1 MSESALLQ
9 LAPYPGGN
17 NTLIADIRDVQLNTT
32 LADPNSAIAPSMDLG
47 DLYSPNGA
55 IHPRYVGAV
64 WARCSL
70 GRIF

>member
-1 MSESALLQ
+1 M
-9 LAPYPGGN
+9 
-17 NTLIADIRDVQLNTT
+17 IADIRDVQLNTT